1 MPAEQS
7 HQAAG
12 GSPAP
17 AASTAPKPVRPDG
30 LWLDDL
36 AAGMTFRSGTCE
48 ITQAEVT
55 EFASRYD
62 PQLFHLDAEQA
73 RGTFFDGLAASG
85 WHTAAITMRLLVTSG
100 VPIATGIIGS
110 DMSVRWPTP
119 TRPGDILHV
128 EITVKAITPSSS
140 RPDRGSVALSYE
152 TINQHG
158 EIRQQV
164 TGRIIAWR
172 RPQPPA

>member
-1 MPAEQS
+1 MTSEQLR
-7 HQAAG
+7 QASG

-17 AASTAPKPVRPDG
+17 AASTAPKPVRREG

-36 AAGMTFRSGTCE
+36 AEGMTFRSGTYE
-48 ITQAEVT
+48 VTHAEVT

-62 PQLFHLDAEQA
+62 PQLFHLDEGQA

-85 WHTAAITMRLLVTSG
+85 WHTAAVTMRLLVTSG
-100 VPIATGIIGS
+100 APIATGIIGS
-110 DMSVRWPTP
+110 DMSVKWPSP
-119 TRPGDILHV
+119 TRPGDILHLD
-128 EITVKAITPSSS
+128 ITVDTITASRS
-140 RPDRGSVALSYE
+140 RPDRGSVVISYE

-158 EIRQQV
+158 EVRQQA
-164 TGRIIAWR
+164 TGRLIAWR